1 MLDNLEEYMEP
12 DLYDAENDLFK
23 DDFNV
28 FVGLKHHGSAL
39 DLACGTGRLTIAL
52 AKSGLPCIGLDVSE
66 SMLERARE
74 KSEGLDISYRQG
86 DMRDFHLN
94 QKFDLITMAGN
105 AFQAHRSQSILF
117 FMFPF
122 SLKMVFRGVQLLQ
135 KCLFSSLRYER
146 ARFCIGLGSFEA
158 FFML

>member
-1 MLDNLEEYMEP
+1 MLDNLEEYTDP

-28 FVGLKHHGSAL
+28 FVGLKDHGSAL
-39 DLACGTGRLTIAL
+39 DLACGTGRLTVAL

-66 SMLERARE
+66 SMLERAQK
-74 KSEGLDISYRQG
+74 KSDGRDIAYKQG

-105 AFQAHRSQSILF
+105 AF
-117 FMFPF
+117 
-122 SLKMVFRGVQLLQ
+122 
-135 KCLFSSLRYER
+135 
-146 ARFCIGLGSFEA
+146 
-158 FFML
+158 